1 MIDEKLLYR
10 LQMRLE
16 IPALSNIAIVHCRK
30 AMERVTREEIKG
42 MGLPAAA
49 GQEPLKWEDI
59 EAEWDSDILKE
70 RTTQALKRAADAYR
84 EAMPPLTGAEN
95 IRNFIACVGHGLLL
109 HVITEKESTKL
120 LYAAQTASIAEAKRH
135 KIPCRK
141 HVTPP
146 PIHPPLFWGCE
157 TVEL

>member
-16 IPALSNIAIVHCRK
+16 IPALSNVAIVHCRK
-30 AMERVTREEIKG
+30 AMERVAREELKA
-42 MGLPAAA
+42 MEMAPAADH
-49 GQEPLKWEDI
+49 EPLDWEDI
-59 EAEWDSDILKE
+59 EAKWDSDILQE
-70 RTTQALKRAADAYR
+70 RATQAFKRVADAYR

-109 HVITEKESTKL
+109 HVITEKESAKL

-135 KIPCRK
+135 K
-141 HVTPP
+141 PP
-146 PIHPPLFWGCE
+146 
-157 TVEL
+157 VENG